1 MKGKFGQSVE
11 EVVRLRGLYL
21 LIRFRQ
27 TIHWS
32 CLNVDGK
39 TPIGEKKKKG
49 EEPGEK
55 AERRTRLKMDERSW
69 ESRINNSTY
78 WVKILFLI
86 QRDYLL
92 LIVNYVISFLSNI
105 TNANKSSALKIHLQT
120 THSPVKK
127 TFFHLSLSSGSPH
140 WWHLQSFIKLNP
152 SSWNIDGFINS
163 YFSQLPL
170 FTSYILER

>member
-1 MKGKFGQSVE
+1 MYKTQRKCFQGKLAMKGKFGQSVE

-55 AERRTRLKMDERSW
+55 AERRTR
-69 ESRINNSTY
+69 
-78 WVKILFLI
+78 
-86 QRDYLL
+86 
-92 LIVNYVISFLSNI
+92 
-105 TNANKSSALKIHLQT
+105 
-120 THSPVKK
+120 
-127 TFFHLSLSSGSPH
+127 
-140 WWHLQSFIKLNP
+140 
-152 SSWNIDGFINS
+152 
-163 YFSQLPL
+163 
-170 FTSYILER
+170 